1 MVYIGIQKEIFIFN
15 RESCLGEFNGN
26 ILIIEPH
33 FLHFRRRIAMFSVN
47 DSVSGEAAI
56 VRAIVEI
63 SSITEKFIPIPV
75 FCYNGLIDIIPDK
88 SALVKRFRLGQ
99 VGIFMHS
106 AAGISHRMCIF
117 AVNVRLIP
125 ILSEP
130 LFDIL
135 HCPVHC
141 AFHIGCIGE
150 PSVP

>member
-1 MVYIGIQKEIFIFN
+1 
-15 RESCLGEFNGN
+15 
-26 ILIIEPH
+26 
-33 FLHFRRRIAMFSVN
+33 MFSVN

-75 FCYNGLIDIIPDK
+75 FCDNGLVDIIPDK
-88 SALVKRFRLGQ
+88 PALIKRFRLSQ
-99 VGIFMHS
+99 VGILVHG
-106 AAGISHRMCIF
+106 AAGIPHRMRIF
-117 AVNVRLIP
+117 TVNVRFIP
-125 ILSEP
+125 VLSEP
-130 LFDIL
+130 FFDVL